1 MSIMAATSLGC
12 PAVYPTLRCSPM
24 AIERVRLAS
33 VSYTSGDGATTI
45 PSYLAS
51 PDGHGRHPAVLIL
64 RGVAGPDDG
73 YTEIAR
79 RLAEWGYTLVHGWKI
94 RGTDPPD
101 APVYDDLV
109 GALTFLQS
117 VSTVDRARVAVFGFC
132 RGGVHAIMA
141 ARAHAEL
148 RVIVV
153 FHGFAFRPAGAHPR
167 SGAGDPARGVSV
179 LT

>member
-1 MSIMAATSLGC
+1 C
-12 PAVYPTLRCSPM
+12 VY
-24 AIERVRLAS
+24 V
-33 VSYTSGDGATTI
+33 
-45 PSYLAS
+45 
-51 PDGHGRHPAVLIL
+51 
-64 RGVAGPDDG
+64 
-73 YTEIAR
+73 
-79 RLAEWGYTLVHGWKI
+79 TLVHGWKI
-94 RGTDPPD
+94 RGAAPPD

-153 FHGFAFRPAGAHPR
+153 FHGFAFRPAGAQPGGGPYRLR
-167 SGAGDPARGVSV
+167 SEEAP
-179 LT
+179 L